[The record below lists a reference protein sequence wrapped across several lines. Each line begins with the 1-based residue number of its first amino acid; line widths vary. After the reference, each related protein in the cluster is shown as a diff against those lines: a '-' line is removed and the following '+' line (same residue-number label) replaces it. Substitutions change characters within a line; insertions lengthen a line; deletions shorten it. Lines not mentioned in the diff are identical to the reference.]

1 MTIYANYL
9 IPAMPIDYSDSRET
23 QKTTS
28 KNDIVDLKDPIFF
41 EESEYLVVDQC
52 GHTFKREQMIH
63 LYKEALKTNT
73 SVQCPLSRQILN
85 IKEILKDNDLAEDQE
100 EVKNFHMACTY
111 NAVKRA
117 EAYDKKFKAYDKKL
131 EAHDKKLE
139 AYDKKLE
146 AHKKELEEFLEA
158 HKKDRAAF
166 KKKIRE
172 DAKTRKQKLD
182 LSNPKVIKTDL
193 IAQANVENNEKK
205 TAYEQ
210 LLAIIR
216 KIYFF
221 LRNRICSFF
230 EF

>member
-1 MTIYANYL
+1 MTIYANYS

-52 GHTFKREQMIH
+52 GHAFKREKMIH
-63 LYKEALKTNT
+63 LYKEALKTNS
-73 SVQCPLSRQILN
+73 SVQCPLSRQILD

-117 EAYDKKFKAYDKKL
+117 EAYDKR
-131 EAHDKKLE
+131 LE

-193 IAQANVENNEKK
+193 ITQANVENNEKK

-221 LRNRICSFF
+221 LRDRICSFF